1 MPPKYIVGY
10 YYIHNPLLV
19 NSLCQEESGWPP
31 PHPHPTTEEVSDM
44 NQECQPKG
52 RRKKRELV
60 HIPEVSRTDS
70 AGNNPWALNSML
82 LIPKGYIISSSSSNS
97 IKIRNM
103 LKPTSS
109 CLVQFWLCR
118 LWEWV
123 CCAAYVA
130 TQLCSQN
137 PKSSFIAVD
146 SFIVHNKQQQ
156 QRRQLIDLRSSSFV
170 CWIVV
175 EGFIFT
181 SSPFV
186 YWIVVEDFIFTFF

>member
-1 MPPKYIVGY
+1 MDGP
-10 YYIHNPLLV
+10 HLT
-19 NSLCQEESGWPP
+19 P
-31 PHPHPTTEEVSDM
+31 PHHRRSEWYESRMPT
-44 NQECQPKG
+44 KG
-52 RRKKRELV
+52 KRGKKRELV